1 MGDLK
6 RRRFVGLG
14 SGIAFTAAVGGS
26 LATAPHARA
35 ADGTGAS
42 AASAVTAKKAASAV
56 AVTPSDSRYPDLI
69 SGNNQRWTSSPDK
82 VVLPRTTAEV
92 VTEVQEAVTGGKRLS
107 VCGGGHCFEDFV
119 FNADVKV
126 NINMGLMNAVS
137 FDTSLNAF
145 KVGAG
150 ATLLD
155 VYEALYEGWGV
166 TIPAGICHSVGVG
179 GHVTG
184 GGYGNLSRQY
194 GLTVDHLHA
203 VEVVVVDASGTA
215 RSVVAARDSA
225 DSALRDLF
233 WAHTGG
239 GGGSFGVVTAFWFR
253 TPGTTGAAEAL
264 LPKAPSKIF
273 LTLAG
278 WPWEKV
284 TQDGFSRLVEYW
296 GTWFEEHNTP
306 GTTAGSLYSWLM
318 LNHRDS
324 GSMGAVVQLDA
335 SLPDATSVLSDFLAG
350 MDAALGLSSATVR
363 HDGVLDSQYTSTRLM
378 PWLRGTKYIGAI
390 SPTQLDPTTRGCHK
404 SAHLRRRTP
413 QAQIDAMYTH
423 LTSTDKPSTMTGIV
437 LSASGGRIASVSST
451 ATAVAQRDAI
461 MKVNFESRWYD
472 KADDTKNVGWIREA
486 FGAVYGDTGG
496 VPVPNDVTDGCYIN
510 YPDGDL
516 SDPAFNRSSVAWH
529 DLYWKQNYAR
539 LQQVKRA
546 WDPGDV
552 FHHRQSIR
560 LP

>member
-1 MGDLK
+1 MGELK
-6 RRRFVGLG
+6 RRRFMGLG
-14 SGIAFTAAVGGS
+14 SGIAFTAAAGGG
-26 LATAPHARA
+26 LATAPPARA
-35 ADGTGAS
+35 ATGAAGT
-42 AASAVTAKKAASAV
+42 AATETGTTAVT
-56 AVTPSDSRYPDLI
+56 VTPADRRYPDLI
-69 SGNNQRWTSSPDK
+69 SGNNQRWTSSPDQ

-92 VTEVQEAVTGGKRLS
+92 VAAVQSAVTAGKRLS

-137 FDTSLNAF
+137 FDSAMNAF

-155 VYEALYEGWGV
+155 VYETLYEGWGV
-166 TIPAGICHSVGVG
+166 TIPGGICHSVGIG
-179 GHVTG
+179 GHVLG

-203 VEVVVVDASGTA
+203 VEVVVVDAGGAA
-215 RSVVAARDSA
+215 RSVVAARDSS

-253 TPGTTGAAEAL
+253 TPGATGAPGGL

-273 LTLAG
+273 LTLAS
-278 WPWEKV
+278 WPWEKI
-284 TQDGFSRLVEYW
+284 TQDGFGRLVDYW
-296 GTWFEEHNTP
+296 GAWFERNNTP
-306 GTTAGSLYSWLM
+306 GTTGGSLYSWLM

-324 GSMGAVVQLDA
+324 GSMAAVVQLDA
-335 SLPDATSVLSDFLAG
+335 SLPDAAAVLSDFLAG
-350 MDAALGLSSATVR
+350 MDQALGLHSATVR
-363 HDGVLDSQYTSTRLM
+363 RDGVLDTAYTTTRLH
-378 PWLRGTKYIGAI
+378 PWLRGTVYIGAI

-404 SAHLRRRTP
+404 SAHLRTRTP
-413 QAQIDAMYTH
+413 QGQIDAMYAH
-423 LTSTDKPSTMTGIV
+423 LTSTDRPSTMTGIV
-437 LSASGGRIASVSST
+437 LSASGGRIAGVAPT

-472 KADDTKNVGWIREA
+472 KADDAKNVAWIRNA
-486 FGAVYGDTGG
+486 FGAVYADTGG
-496 VPVPNDVTDGCYIN
+496 VPVPNAVTDGCYVN

-516 SDPAFNRSSVAWH
+516 SDPAYNRSTVPWH

-539 LQQVKRA
+539 LQRTKAA
-546 WDPGDV
+546 WDPRDV
-552 FHHRQSIR
+552 FRHRQSVR